1 MPKFSA
7 NLSYMFGEVEF
18 LDRFDKAAGAGF
30 RAVEFHFPYA
40 YDRNGL
46 AARARRAGV
55 EVVLFNLPA
64 GDWAKGDRGIAC
76 IPSRVSEFRDGV
88 GHAIEFAKALGCTRL
103 NCLSGIAP
111 ARIPAEKLRET
122 FLSNLRFAAGELG
135 REGIALMIEPVN
147 TRSMPGFY
155 LRNSGQ
161 ALALM
166 DEVAAANLKLQ
177 YDVFHMQIMEGDLA
191 KTIEANLARIGHI
204 QIADVPERHEPGTGE
219 INYPF
224 LFDQIDRYGYQ
235 GWIGCEYVPAG
246 RTEQGLGWLRPYLD
260 PAVTPSGNPT
270 PMAPVA
276 DIMADKVEDED
287 KLIDAEG
294 GDER

>member
-18 LDRFDKAAGAGF
+18 LDRFDKAASAGF

-40 YDRNGL
+40 CDKIELSDRL
-46 AARARRAGV
+46 THAGV
-55 EVVLFNLPA
+55 ELVLFNLPP
-64 GDWAKGDRGIAC
+64 GNWDKGDRGIAC
-76 IPSRVSEFRDGV
+76 VPSRVSEFRDGV
-88 GHAIEFAKALGCTRL
+88 GRAIEYAKALGCTRV
-103 NCLSGIAP
+103 NCLAGIAP
-111 ARIPAEKLRET
+111 ARITSEVLRET
-122 FLSNLRFAAGELG
+122 FISNLRYAAGELE
-135 REGIALMIEPVN
+135 REGVTLLIEPVN

-161 ALALM
+161 ALALI
-166 DEVAAANLKLQ
+166 DEAAVANAKLQ

-191 KTIEANLARIGHI
+191 KTVEANIARIGHI

-224 LFDQIDRYGYQ
+224 LFDWIDRIGYQ

-246 RTEQGLGWLRPYLD
+246 RTEDGLGWLRPYLEQ
-260 PAVTPSGNPT
+260 AATVSE
-270 PMAPVA
+270 VKH
-276 DIMADKVEDED
+276 I
-287 KLIDAEG
+287 EG
-294 GDER
+294 GDEQ

>member
-18 LDRFDKAAGAGF
+18 HDRFERAAAAGF

-40 YDRNGL
+40 ADKNQL
-46 AARARRAGV
+46 AAHARRAGV
-55 EVVLFNLPA
+55 EVVLFNMPA

-88 GHAIEFAKALGCTRL
+88 ARAIEYAKALGCTRV
-103 NCLSGIAP
+103 NCLSGLAP
-111 ARIPAEKLRET
+111 ARVAPEKLRET
-122 FLSNLRFAAGELG
+122 FVSNLRFAAGEFNG
-135 REGIALMIEPVN
+135 EGITLLIEPVN

-161 ALALM
+161 ALAFM
-166 DEVAAANLKLQ
+166 DEVAAPNLKLQ

-191 KTIEANLARIGHI
+191 ITIETNIARIGHI
-204 QIADVPERHEPGTGE
+204 QIADVPDRHEPGTGE

-224 LFDQIDRYGYQ
+224 LFEQFDRFGYQ
-235 GWIGCEYVPAG
+235 GWIGCEYTPAG
-246 RTEQGLGWLRPYLD
+246 RTEAGLGWLQPYLK
-260 PAVTPSGNPT
+260 PAPAGMPAGTAGVAEGVTGAA
-270 PMAPVA
+270 APRHP
-276 DIMADKVEDED
+276 
-287 KLIDAEG
+287 EG